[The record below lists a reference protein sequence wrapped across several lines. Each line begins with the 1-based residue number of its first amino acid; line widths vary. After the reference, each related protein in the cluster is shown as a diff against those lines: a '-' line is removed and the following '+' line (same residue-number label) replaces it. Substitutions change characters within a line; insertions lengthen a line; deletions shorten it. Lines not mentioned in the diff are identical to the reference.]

1 MTPRQRTLIDL
12 GVSAVALV
20 GGVLAWTQVSTVIA
34 VAPLMD
40 GQPVTESTVY
50 DPQLVMVA
58 LLLVT
63 LAAVLAVTGVARWR
77 RTRRPHTP

>member
-1 MTPRQRTLIDL
+1 MTPRQRSLVEL
-12 GVSAVALV
+12 GLSVLALA
-20 GGVLAWTQVSTVIA
+20 GGVAAWTQVRTVVA

-40 GQPVTESTVY
+40 GQPITESTVY

-63 LAAVLAVTGVARWR
+63 LAAVLAVTGVAHWR
-77 RTRRPHTP
+77 RTRPPHTP